1 MAELREI
8 YKDEQKVRQIAIAIF
23 QMLDTQKQGFLSQE
37 SLDSVFKEMAAH
49 LSTAAPTPHE
59 IEKAFSVMDTDRDKK
74 IYLQEFI
81 VVVQDMIR
89 LMAGL

>member
-1 MAELREI
+1 
-8 YKDEQKVRQIAIAIF
+8 
-23 QMLDTQKQGFLSQE
+23 
-37 SLDSVFKEMAAH
+37 MAAH